1 MIERGQG
8 GSIVNISSACTT
20 VALKNQTSYCASKGA
35 VDTLTKVMALE
46 LGAHQ
51 VSIHLTLTYDFL
63 VHVRIYWINR
73 C

>member
-51 VSIHLTLTYDFL
+51 VSIH
-63 VHVRIYWINR
+63 
-73 C
+73 